1 MLQLNNDNKLA
12 ELKGELKL
20 KAFELERLGLLNDEN
35 LNNYRRA
42 CLENEKLNKKI
53 EVIQNEYFGLK
64 IQSEKISAEF
74 ENKLNEKANRLETYE
89 KLEREM
95 DEVILQAAECE
106 WDYPKFSKYL
116 SFTCNKNLRCWIAE
130 NNEEAEKLLFSYGYG
145 ANIVTSAKRRLL
157 QNVHLTRRV
166 LHLEK
171 LNTSLRH
178 ELEREREAYKEL
190 IIQVFFN
197 FFCYIWP

>member
-1 MLQLNNDNKLA
+1 VLQLNNDNKLA

-106 WDYPKFSKYL
+106 
-116 SFTCNKNLRCWIAE
+116 
-130 NNEEAEKLLFSYGYG
+130 
-145 ANIVTSAKRRLL
+145 
-157 QNVHLTRRV
+157 
-166 LHLEK
+166 
-171 LNTSLRH
+171 
-178 ELEREREAYKEL
+178 
-190 IIQVFFN
+190 
-197 FFCYIWP
+197 